1 MHCIVYFYLFLLLK
15 DFIKILG
22 LKKSSDSIK
31 LLIKCIFTKY
41 RNREVMRKF
50 LDFYLVWAGKTLLF
64 RTRLSKERERW
75 VLSSFMPKIPSEIC
89 LIIPLRRKTKF
100 YPRLDKNFRN
110 LRNIREFGE
119 EVQMYFKATEIPNNE
134 SILIFPGMSAEIREV
149 F

>member
-1 MHCIVYFYLFLLLK
+1 
-15 DFIKILG
+15 
-22 LKKSSDSIK
+22 
-31 LLIKCIFTKY
+31 
-41 RNREVMRKF
+41 
-50 LDFYLVWAGKTLLF
+50 
-64 RTRLSKERERW
+64 
-75 VLSSFMPKIPSEIC
+75 MPKIPSEIC